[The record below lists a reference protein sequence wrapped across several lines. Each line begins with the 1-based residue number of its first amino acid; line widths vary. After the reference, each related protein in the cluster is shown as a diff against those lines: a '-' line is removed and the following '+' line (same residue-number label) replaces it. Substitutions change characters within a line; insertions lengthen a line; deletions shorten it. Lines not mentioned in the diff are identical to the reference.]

1 MAGRP
6 PGGPPRRSLNI
17 LDRPL
22 PKTRQ
27 EVPTV
32 SLSAFAFLTSEILQY
47 TMDNASST
55 SDLDERLD
63 RIGFEVGTRQLE
75 LLSWRADRQPRR
87 RPEVLDALRFVHSV
101 AWPHLFSKTADDLQ
115 QAAAADD
122 EYMISDSNLPT
133 IRFVS
138 VPKSYGAFNP
148 GALVAGIVRGLLDA
162 AGFPARVSAHFVEQR
177 DGRGKATTT
186 FLIKFD
192 ASVMA
197 REALL
202 KRR

>member
-6 PGGPPRRSLNI
+6 PGGGARRVNVLE
-17 LDRPL
+17 RPL
-22 PKTRQ
+22 PRARQ

-32 SLSAFAFLTSEILQY
+32 SVSAFAFLTSEILQY
-47 TMDNASST
+47 TLENASST
-55 SDLDERLD
+55 RDLDERLD

-75 LLSWRADRQPRR
+75 LLSWRLDRVPRR
-87 RPEVLDALRFVHSV
+87 RTEILDALRFIHSV
-101 AWPHLFSKTADDLQ
+101 AWPHLFGKTADDLQ

-122 EYMISDSNLPT
+122 EYMISDASLPT
-133 IRFVS
+133 NRFVS
-138 VPKSYGAFNP
+138 VPKSYGSFNP

-162 AGFPARVSAHFVEQR
+162 AGFPAHVSAHFVEQR
-177 DGRGKATTT
+177 DKGRVTTT

-192 ASVMA
+192 ASVMQ
-197 REALL
+197 REAML